1 MNESVEITH
10 VNGWHMR
17 GSYMD
22 DVQEKEKAHRLG
34 IVSRTCLWLG
44 KRFRSP
50 RKGSD
55 SHLGEIVG
63 LLV

>member
-44 KRFRSP
+44 KRF
-50 RKGSD
+50 
-55 SHLGEIVG
+55 
-63 LLV
+63 